1 VFHFLYEPGFKL
13 IGIGNHFAGGYLLIA
28 GAVITEFADPE
39 ATFGARAHWRPKGP
53 AGHGASGIKIAP
65 AGFRVERRAGFLI
78 SKSRKALQSCF
89 IFGEN
94 SACGITREIS
104 FQSVNG
110 AAGPLPDARRTLG
123 ITSFEFI
130 QSGAESRGIK
140 LRNGK
145 WTDAALGATGPAYEP
160 WTALPCGLRQGGVHN
175 LDQFLVAGG
184 NSHLFTLTQPG
195 SR

>member
-1 VFHFLYEPGFKL
+1 LALSWRLAPWLFSEAEGHNRVSLDPGCVFHFLYEPGFKL

-123 ITSFEFI
+123 IRGFERT
-130 QSGAESRGIK
+130 QSGLESHSIK
-140 LRNGK
+140 L
-145 WTDAALGATGPAYEP
+145 
-160 WTALPCGLRQGGVHN
+160 
-175 LDQFLVAGG
+175 
-184 NSHLFTLTQPG
+184 
-195 SR
+195 